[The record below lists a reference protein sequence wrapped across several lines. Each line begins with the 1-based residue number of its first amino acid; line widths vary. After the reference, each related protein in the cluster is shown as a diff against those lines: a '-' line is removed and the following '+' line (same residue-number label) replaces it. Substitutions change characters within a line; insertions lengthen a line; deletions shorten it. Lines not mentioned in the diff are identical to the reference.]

1 MVDDLLVSFQLVHP
15 FIMTYR
21 PTIIQTDRNQSW
33 TVVINYSRMQM
44 PAICCI
50 SLFLVC
56 QVPRPP
62 WPSCLQ
68 FPIHT
73 WYTNVRTAARVTL

>member
-33 TVVINYSRMQM
+33 TVVINCFPHANARYMLYFSFFSMLGPLSSLAQLS
-44 PAICCI
+44 PI
-50 SLFLVC
+50 SNLHMV
-56 QVPRPP
+56 
-62 WPSCLQ
+62 
-68 FPIHT
+68 H
-73 WYTNVRTAARVTL
+73 